1 MFTLYHN
8 RAIQQSFTSD
18 VIHQSETVCHLG
30 SIRKEEL
37 KKNVLNVEPYSV
49 EVNILNV
56 SPETFHVCCLKKKLS
71 MISQNA
77 VGLQKTEDDN
87 PSHSSR
93 TTTVGSSLLSLPL
106 LPSITPGL
114 FH

>member
-37 KKNVLNVEPYSV
+37 KKNVLNV
-49 EVNILNV
+49 

-71 MISQNA
+71 MISLNA